1 MEPLSIIT
9 LLALTT
15 ITFFVWKATMSR
27 ILKKLQEQHAL
38 RNPNPNNYKFLFVI
52 KERSVYGT
60 KTKAYGLFNS
70 CKFVCN
76 RLRSKDIQADVVQ
89 VIDNNC
95 IDKYVSEYKPTHCFI
110 EALWVVPS
118 KFEVLAKLH
127 PNVKW
132 VVRLHSMVPFLT
144 SEGMAFEW
152 LNEYIELRKKGIN
165 ISISCNNREMYEEL
179 SHIYGDAVSCTP
191 NIYDPGYEFS
201 KVNTSKDILDIGCFG
216 ALRVLKN
223 HTQQALWAIEFAD
236 KINKKM
242 NFHVNISEHEQRE
255 AGPVL
260 RNLRAIFKNTTH
272 SLVEHPWYEHKD
284 FLELVST
291 MDIGMQI
298 SYTESFN
305 VVAADFVQCG
315 VPIVVSRDIK
325 FVHPNCCVSP
335 SNDKQIEA
343 AMKYA
348 YCDRRVAEE
357 NKKLLEDHNRM
368 AFQQWLEYIRN

>member
-1 MEPLSIIT
+1 MIKKIT
-9 LLALTT
+9 LFIFSAT
-15 ITFFVWKATMSR
+15 IYLFLWKAIMSR
-27 ILKKLQEQHAL
+27 ILKKLQEQQQ
-38 RNPNPNNYKFLFVI
+38 RKNPNPNNHRFLFII

-76 RLRSKDIQADVVQ
+76 RLNKIGIEANVIQ

-95 IDKYVSEYKPTHCFI
+95 IDKYVTQYQPTHCFI

-132 VVRLHSMVPFLT
+132 VIRLHSMVPFLT

-152 LNEYIELRKKGIN
+152 LNEYMELRKKGIN
-165 ISISCNNREMYEEL
+165 ISISCNNQELHEQLSQIYE
-179 SHIYGDAVSCTP
+179 GVTFTP
-191 NIYDPGYEFS
+191 NIYEPDYECL
-201 KVNTSKDILDIGCFG
+201 KKNNNKDTLDIGCFG

-223 HTQQALWAIEFAD
+223 HTQQALWAIEFAN
-236 KINKKM
+236 KLGKKM
-242 NFHVNISEHEQRE
+242 NFHINVSEHEQKE
-255 AGPVL
+255 SGPVL
-260 RNLRAIFKNTTH
+260 RNLRAIFKNTEHT
-272 SLVEHPWYEHKD
+272 LVEHLWYEHKD

-291 MDIGMQI
+291 MDMGMQI
-298 SYTESFN
+298 SYTETFN
-305 VVAADFVQCG
+305 VVAADFVYCG

-325 FVHPNCCVSP
+325 FVHPNCSVSP
-335 SNDKQIEA
+335 SNDKQVES

-348 YCDRRVAEE
+348 FYDRDMPRD

-368 AFQQWLEYIRN
+368 AFQQWLDYIQIN